1 MFLSAIIEGRKDYP
15 RPAMSLPITGLCVR
29 LTYNPQRNGMKKLD
43 EIYVA
48 CNLALFKAGIG
59 VVDEIKGL
67 VEIGKKHI
75 EKFENMQ
82 STSQQFS
89 AGYYK

>member
-1 MFLSAIIEGRKDYP
+1 
-15 RPAMSLPITGLCVR
+15 
-29 LTYNPQRNGMKKLD
+29 MKKLD

-59 VVDEIKGL
+59 VVDEIRGL